1 MGSNRSIAG
10 KRLLVKAKRAVRDGR
25 ALQSALIGL
34 SVTAAAVCV
43 LLLVRSRE
51 KVQVIKLATGGN
63 TGEYYAFGE
72 AIAEVTQKHTPN
84 IQIQVVEAP
93 GSQQN
98 MDDVNTRKVDLAL
111 VQSDTPVQPSVRAIA
126 QLYPELFHLIANDTA
141 NITSMAD
148 LKGKRIALMPA
159 GSGSYELFW
168 PLAAHYGLYEKDF
181 SATPM
186 SAKAAHEA
194 LLAEEVDA
202 LFRIIGLGNLAVGEL
217 LQTSKFEL
225 VPIQQIGALQLTQPY
240 LESTVIPQGSYN
252 GSLPIPQQD
261 LPVIAVSALL
271 VANEKVDPEIIKAIT
286 KVLYEHR
293 NELITVNPR
302 AASIQS
308 PEASQNLG
316 FPLHEGAKAY
326 YAQDNPPF
334 FVQYAET
341 MGLLLSLSILTFSG
355 VWQFRLWLIGHQKN
369 RADDYNLEILA
380 LIDKLEQA
388 TTLEDLQQLRQDL
401 FSILRQ
407 VVIDLDID
415 KISPES
421 FQSFTFPWE
430 VAMTTLHHQEMVLH
444 RSEKTVPPKHKSLQ
458 TTLKEITE

>member
-1 MGSNRSIAG
+1 
-10 KRLLVKAKRAVRDGR
+10 
-25 ALQSALIGL
+25 
-34 SVTAAAVCV
+34 
-43 LLLVRSRE
+43 
-51 KVQVIKLATGGN
+51 
-63 TGEYYAFGE
+63 
-72 AIAEVTQKHTPN
+72 
-84 IQIQVVEAP
+84 
-93 GSQQN
+93 
-98 MDDVNTRKVDLAL
+98 
-111 VQSDTPVQPSVRAIA
+111 
-126 QLYPELFHLIANDTA
+126 
-141 NITSMAD
+141 
-148 LKGKRIALMPA
+148 
-159 GSGSYELFW
+159 
-168 PLAAHYGLYEKDF
+168 
-181 SATPM
+181 
-186 SAKAAHEA
+186 
-194 LLAEEVDA
+194 
-202 LFRIIGLGNLAVGEL
+202 
-217 LQTSKFEL
+217 
-225 VPIQQIGALQLTQPY
+225 
-240 LESTVIPQGSYN
+240 
-252 GSLPIPQQD
+252 
-261 LPVIAVSALL
+261 
-271 VANEKVDPEIIKAIT
+271 IKAIT